1 MASRNIIEYKR
12 IVARRVL
19 KDMVKKKKKK
29 SNTLLVFLN
38 MDHQV
43 TIHSVLPFDIA

>member
-19 KDMVKKKKKK
+19 KDRIKK